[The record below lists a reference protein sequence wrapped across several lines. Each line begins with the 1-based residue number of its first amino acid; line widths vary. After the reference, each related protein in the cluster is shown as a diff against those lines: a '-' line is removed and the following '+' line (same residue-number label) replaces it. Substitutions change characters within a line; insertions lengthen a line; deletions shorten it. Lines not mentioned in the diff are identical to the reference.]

1 VRHGGVALLLCV
13 AAALA
18 GCAGTSSVS
27 DVLTAGTLDKR
38 RSGVVVLKAEI
49 LGHGCRGGSLTIG
62 KKLDTVY
69 SAVATVHSTAA
80 AAQTGDDLMQ
90 VELPP
95 DEYHVINV
103 VCGVQA
109 GLSVTNVA
117 LGRKEGGG
125 LLGIG
130 GEYRRSFASFEL
142 RAGEIV
148 NVGALTVMA
157 VGGSGGGGGG
167 GGGGGAHIVVS
178 DLPPASLQRFRK
190 TKPNLAS
197 QMKTRLMTVARQAM
211 PTDERR
217 TLCSNIR
224 QIRAATGV
232 SGAMPAECR
241 AVPEAHPPTDPATT
255 PAPVP
260 EAATA
265 TP

>member
-69 SAVATVHSTAA
+69 SAVATVHSSAA
-80 AAQTGDDLMQ
+80 AALTGDDLMQ

-142 RAGEIV
+142 RSGEVV

-157 VGGSGGGGGG
+157 VGGSGGGA
-167 GGGGGAHIVVS
+167 AHIVVG

-197 QMKTRLMTVARQAM
+197 QMKTRLMTVARMAM
-211 PTDERR
+211 PSDERR

-232 SGAMPAECR
+232 AGPMPAECR
-241 AVPEAHPPTDPATT
+241 ATPEATSQPDPVVT

-260 EAATA
+260 EA